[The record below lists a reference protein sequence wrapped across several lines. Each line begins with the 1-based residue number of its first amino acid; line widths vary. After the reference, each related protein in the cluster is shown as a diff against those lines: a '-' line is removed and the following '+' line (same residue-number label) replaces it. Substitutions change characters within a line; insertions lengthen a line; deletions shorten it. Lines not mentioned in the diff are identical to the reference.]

1 MRNGAATARCASTPL
16 SHNSCC
22 EARDRSVQSAIFFAH
37 RLSGLVA
44 RHVQV
49 TSVMQAMAANME
61 DLEEQYGSGK
71 VNFVVLDAE
80 KAENAK

>member
-1 MRNGAATARCASTPL
+1 MVRRLQGALAL
-16 SHNSCC
+16 SHTRCC
-22 EARDRSVQSAIFFAH
+22 EARNRSAKCYLFAH
-37 RLSGLVA
+37 RLSGVVA
-44 RHVQV
+44 RHAQV
-49 TSVMQAMAANME
+49 TSAMQAMAANME